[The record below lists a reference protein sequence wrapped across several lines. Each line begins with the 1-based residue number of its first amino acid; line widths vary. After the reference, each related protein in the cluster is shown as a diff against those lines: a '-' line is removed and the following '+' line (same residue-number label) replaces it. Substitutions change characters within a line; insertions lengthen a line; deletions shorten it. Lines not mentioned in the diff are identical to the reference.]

1 VAAPSFAHVAPRAAH
16 VLPSKER
23 FGFSG
28 ERRLR
33 QRVQFDAVMVGKGL
47 PNKCF
52 VIYQRANEVGV
63 SRLGIVAS
71 KRVMPTAVARN
82 LAKRTVRE
90 AFRQLFPVEC
100 ALDVVV
106 RVRRPVR
113 REAMAECR
121 EALTQLFQAVQA

>member
-1 VAAPSFAHVAPRAAH
+1 M
-16 VLPSKER
+16 LSKEG

-33 QRVQFDAVMVGKGL
+33 QRAEFDAVMVGKGL

-52 VIYQRANEVGV
+52 VIYQRANGVGV

-82 LAKRTVRE
+82 LAKRVIRE
-90 AFRQLFPVEC
+90 AFRQLFPATC
-100 ALDVVV
+100 GLDVVV

-113 REAMAECR
+113 REAVQECR
-121 EALTQLFQAVQA
+121 TALTQLFQAAQA

>member
-1 VAAPSFAHVAPRAAH
+1 MAVLSFVHVVPRAAH

-23 FGFSG
+23 LDFPG

-33 QRVQFDAVMVGKGL
+33 QRVEFNAVMVGKGL

-106 RVRRPVR
+106 RVHRPVR
-113 REAMAECR
+113 REAVAECR
-121 EALTQLFQAVQA
+121 ESLTQLFQAVQA